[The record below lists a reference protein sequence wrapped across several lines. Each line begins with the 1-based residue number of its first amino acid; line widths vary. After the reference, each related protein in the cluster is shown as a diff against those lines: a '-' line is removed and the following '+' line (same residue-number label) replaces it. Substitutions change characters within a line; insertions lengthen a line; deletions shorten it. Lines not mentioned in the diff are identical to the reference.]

1 MMQHMMQHRC
11 WIHVPPNWT
20 LMLSILMVIPVLALL
35 AVLGT
40 MHEWEPRPICICS
53 WMQKHGTR

>member
-1 MMQHMMQHRC
+1 MMQHRC

-40 MHEWEPRPICICS
+40 MHEWEPRPIRICS